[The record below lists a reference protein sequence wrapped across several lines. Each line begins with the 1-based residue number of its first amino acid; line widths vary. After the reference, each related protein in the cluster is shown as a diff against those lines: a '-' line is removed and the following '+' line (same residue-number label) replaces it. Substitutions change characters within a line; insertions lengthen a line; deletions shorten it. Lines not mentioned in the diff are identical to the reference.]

1 MALLSPSSPFTVAFE
16 RAFPYGW
23 CVGLWLGPAAGEGWD
38 AAVAR
43 LHADERH
50 HLATLGARRQ
60 SSWLGG
66 RLALR
71 RALEG
76 LGVSVPGPLLST
88 ARGAP
93 LLPSGV
99 VGSITHKDRL
109 AVALVARD
117 EGWTI
122 GVDLEEEGARGYLH
136 LARRILTEREQQQ
149 LAALAPAGR
158 ERELLLRFSGK
169 EAVYKAIDPFEQRY
183 VGFHEV
189 ELETRPGGDFA
200 VHLLLTSQGT
210 PLTVEAGWTGGEEL
224 GPFLLTFARA
234 APRRQD

>member
-1 MALLSPSSPFTVAFE
+1 MALSSPSSPFTVAFE
-16 RAFPYGW
+16 RALPYGW
-23 CVGLWLGPAAGEGWD
+23 CVGLWLGPATGEGWE
-38 AAVAR
+38 AAVSR

-71 RALEG
+71 HALEG
-76 LGVSVPGPLLST
+76 LGVLAPGPLLST

-99 VGSITHKDRL
+99 VGSITHKDTL

-117 EGWTI
+117 EGWTM

-136 LARRILTEREQQQ
+136 LARRILTEREQGR
-149 LAALAPAGR
+149 LSALEPAGR

-189 ELETRPGGDFA
+189 ELETRPGGTFD

-210 PLTVEAGWTGGEEL
+210 PLTVEAGWLGGDEL
-224 GPFLLTFARA
+224 APFLLTFARA
-234 APRRQD
+234 APRRHG